1 MSSLLSTPDALKY
14 HLYRKE
20 TDMRCGYNALSGL
33 VRNELDKKVKDGDV
47 FIFINRPRTTLKML
61 LWEKGGFTL
70 FYRRIEIGT
79 FEVPPFNLDDK
90 SMQITTD
97 QLQFIL
103 KGIAL
108 NQIKYRYTSG

>member
-1 MSSLLSTPDALKY
+1 MSSLLSTPDILTY

-20 TDMRCGYNALSGL
+20 TDMRKGPNALSGI
-33 VRNELDKKVKDGDV
+33 VCNELGKQLKNGDV
-47 FIFINRPRTTLKML
+47 FIFINKPRTSLKLL

-70 FYRRIEIGT
+70 FYRKLDVGT
-79 FEVPPFNLDDK
+79 FEAPTFNLDDK

-108 NQIKYRYTSG
+108 KEIKYRRRRY